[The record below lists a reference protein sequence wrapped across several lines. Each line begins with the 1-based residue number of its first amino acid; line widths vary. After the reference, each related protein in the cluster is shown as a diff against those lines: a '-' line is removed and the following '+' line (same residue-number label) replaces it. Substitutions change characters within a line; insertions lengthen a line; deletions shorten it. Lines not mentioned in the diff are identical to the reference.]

1 MLLEDYRGFDG
12 TVVIVLNKAEFE
24 EVKSDLDSYDRLIE
38 LNDTMKVLLKELM
51 NI

>member
-24 EVKSDLDSYDRLIE
+24 EFKSDLDSYDKLIE
-38 LNDTMKVLLKELM
+38 LNDTMKVLLKGLM
-51 NI
+51 DI